1 MSLMARIHEGLS
13 KTRDK
18 MAQAFQAVFASGAH
32 RDYELL
38 EELLLLADVGPVV
51 AGEIIARLREQK
63 PQDVFLA
70 LKEELVE
77 ILNIDG
83 EDKPVRIFV
92 GINGSGKTT
101 SLGKLCHRLVGEGKE
116 LFVIGTDTFRAAGDM
131 QLEAWCRRTGVPCY
145 IGKPGSDPAAAIFDG
160 LSSKQASNADII
172 LCDTAGRLHSNKN
185 LMQELEKIMRVSNK
199 LRPGEVE
206 ALLILD
212 AATGQNAM
220 QQMDIFRQAVQ
231 PSGIILTKLDGT
243 AKGGV
248 AIALAAKYQVPI
260 KYIGV
265 GEGLEDL
272 LPFSPREYVDS
283 LFPEN
288 V

>member
-1 MSLMARIHEGLS
+1 MSIMAKINKGLS

-18 MAQAFQAVFASGAH
+18 MAQALQAIFAPGAL

-38 EELLLLADVGPVV
+38 EELLLLADVGPGV
-51 AGEIIARLREQK
+51 AGEIVSGIREK
-63 PQDVFLA
+63 NPQDVFLA
-70 LKEELVE
+70 LKEELVQ
-77 ILNIDG
+77 ILSIES
-83 EDKPVRIFV
+83 EDKPVKVFV

-101 SLGKLCHRLVGEGKE
+101 SLGKLSHYYVSKGKQ

-131 QLEAWCRRTGVPCY
+131 QLEVWCRRTGVPCF
-145 IGKPGSDPAAAIFDG
+145 IGKSGSDPAAAIFDG
-160 LSSKQASNADII
+160 LNSTPAKRADIV

-185 LMQELEKIMRVSNK
+185 LMQELEKIIRVSNK
-199 LRPGEVE
+199 VRPGEVE

-220 QQMDIFRQAVQ
+220 QQMQIFQQAVQ

-248 AIALAAKYQVPI
+248 AIALAARYRVPI

-288 V
+288 M